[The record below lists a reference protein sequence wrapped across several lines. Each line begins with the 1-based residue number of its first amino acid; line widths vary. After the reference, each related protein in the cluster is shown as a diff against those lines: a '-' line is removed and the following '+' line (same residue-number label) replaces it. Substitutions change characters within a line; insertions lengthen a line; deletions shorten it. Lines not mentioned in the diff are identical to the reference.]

1 MVFDPILRKKQ
12 QQQQHPPPFMLDEK
26 RDAPTEVTQP
36 SEAKEVEPG
45 PAEDRD
51 VGADEEDS
59 RKKDASDD
67 PDDLNFF
74 NQKKK
79 KEKMKNDI

>member
-1 MVFDPILRKKQ
+1 
-12 QQQQHPPPFMLDEK
+12 MLDEK